1 MATVHGSSPT
11 HTLSRLL
18 LSPPQAPTVFLM
30 PNLIHPYALSV
41 PCCLQGDE
49 LVRVTR
55 VSEDEFT
62 TAYLAAV
69 RFAPLKYE
77 LITSTSQWMGEC
89 S

>member
-1 MATVHGSSPT
+1 M
-11 HTLSRLL
+11 
-18 LSPPQAPTVFLM
+18 
-30 PNLIHPYALSV
+30 
-41 PCCLQGDE
+41 QGDE

-69 RFAPLKYE
+69 RFAPLKYDRRK
-77 LITSTSQWMGEC
+77 STSPWMGKG